1 MNYPKL
7 FAITSPSGGG
17 KTSIIKVVLERHP
30 EIKFSISA
38 TTRPMRS
45 GEVNGREYFFLSQ
58 EEFQTLIEHDEL
70 VEYEQLY
77 TDYYGTLQREVNR
90 ALQAGSCMIF
100 DVDVKGARSIQQ
112 KYPNEAVLIFIMP
125 PSLEILEQRLRSR
138 KTENE
143 EKIQRRLS
151 RAKMELEIGK
161 TFPHI
166 IVNDDLSRAI
176 NETENII
183 QSYLS

>member
-1 MNYPKL
+1 MNHPKL

-58 EEFQTLIEHDEL
+58 EEFQTLIERDEL

-77 TDYYGTLQREVNR
+77 TDYYGTLRREVNR

-100 DVDVKGARSIQQ
+100 DVDVNGARSIQQ
-112 KYPNEAVLIFIMP
+112 KYPNETVLIFIMP

-161 TFPHI
+161 TFLHI
-166 IVNDDLSRAI
+166 IVNDDLPRAI
-176 NETENII
+176 EETENII